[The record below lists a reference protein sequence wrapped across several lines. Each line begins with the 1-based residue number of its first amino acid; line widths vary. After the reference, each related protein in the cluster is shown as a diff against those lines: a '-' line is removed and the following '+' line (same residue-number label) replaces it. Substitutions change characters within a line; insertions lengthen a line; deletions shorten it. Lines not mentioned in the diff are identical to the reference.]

1 MIFDSDI
8 YSFSKKKDVKLVFV
22 HIPKTAGTSIAHI
35 LQNEFGDKDEFRH
48 SSVAQIVEKS
58 KINIEEYKVLA
69 VARNVFDRIF
79 STWRWYAVHK
89 CHHVYSACEDHQKVT
104 FKQYVLMIKKYFDGE
119 INSLQGNKIYIEDDK
134 PPLDKSHIE
143 RFEWWMKDAKGEIVE
158 HDVLR
163 FENLDNEWNDYK
175 HSLGIE
181 EDMVSL
187 NHNDLFNQNF
197 QDVVSEESREILSE
211 IYKYEIERFNYE

>member
-1 MIFDSDI
+1 
-8 YSFSKKKDVKLVFV
+8 
-22 HIPKTAGTSIAHI
+22 
-35 LQNEFGDKDEFRH
+35 
-48 SSVAQIVEKS
+48 
-58 KINIEEYKVLA
+58 
-69 VARNVFDRIF
+69 
-79 STWRWYAVHK
+79 
-89 CHHVYSACEDHQKVT
+89 
-104 FKQYVLMIKKYFDGE
+104 
-119 INSLQGNKIYIEDDK
+119 
-134 PPLDKSHIE
+134 
-143 RFEWWMKDAKGEIVE
+143 MKDAKGEIVE

>member
-1 MIFDSDI
+1 
-8 YSFSKKKDVKLVFV
+8 
-22 HIPKTAGTSIAHI
+22 
-35 LQNEFGDKDEFRH
+35 
-48 SSVAQIVEKS
+48 
-58 KINIEEYKVLA
+58 
-69 VARNVFDRIF
+69 
-79 STWRWYAVHK
+79 
-89 CHHVYSACEDHQKVT
+89 
-104 FKQYVLMIKKYFDGE
+104 MIKKYFDGE